1 MDADKK
7 DETNDKKKNDSLIA
21 CFKKYGIMATVRTRL
36 RSSVIEA
43 RRLYFT
49 KIWGMSIHPDTL
61 ISLQVKLDKTYPK
74 GIHIGEGTA
83 ISFGAVVLTHDYIRG
98 IHVDTKIGKYCQIR
112 ARSMIMPGLT
122 IGDHSVIGAGTIVT
136 KDVPPH
142 SLVVGNPGRVIRTD
156 IMTEH
161 WGKITD
167 KGNPVEK
174 AK

>member
-1 MDADKK
+1 MSDQ
-7 DETNDKKKNDSLIA
+7 EVKKKESLLTCI
-21 CFKKYGIMATVRTRL
+21 KKYGVVATARTKL
-36 RSSVIEA
+36 RRSVIDA

-49 KIWGMSIHPDTL
+49 KFWGMDIHPDTL

-83 ISFGAVVLTHDYIRG
+83 ISFDAVVLTHDYIRG
-98 IHVDTKIGKYCQIR
+98 VHVDTNIGKYCQIG
-112 ARSMIMPGLT
+112 ARSIVMPGIT

-142 SLVVGNPGRVIRTD
+142 SLVVGNPGKIIRTD

-161 WGKITD
+161 WGRITD
-167 KGNPVEK
+167 KGNAV
-174 AK
+174 AKG

>member
-1 MDADKK
+1 MS
-7 DETNDKKKNDSLIA
+7 EEEKKKEGLFI
-21 CFKKYGIMATVRTRL
+21 CIKKYGLVATLRTKL
-36 RSSVIEA
+36 RRSVIDG

-49 KIWGMSIHPDTL
+49 KFWGMDIHPDTL

-74 GIHIGEGTA
+74 GIHIGEATA
-83 ISFGAVVLTHDYIRG
+83 ISFDAVVLTHDYIRG
-98 IHVDTKIGKYCQIR
+98 VHVDTYIGKYCQVG
-112 ARSMIMPGLT
+112 ARSLVMPGIT

-142 SLVVGNPGRVIRTD
+142 SLVVGNPGKIIRTD

-167 KGNPVEK
+167 KGNPVPK
-174 AK
+174 KT